1 MLFTEAYL
9 KRTLME
15 IVKQFRE
22 ILSKR
27 DNRIG
32 REFNHVL
39 SLKTDEEIVDKI
51 LSLSYAEMLKDL
63 QRLANGRGY
72 RWDEFV
78 TKYSDVRHSDA
89 MGIYMMG
96 FGWKYE
102 TLRFVNLQDS
112 SGEVDAIYIGFASNF
127 GRYVWHDKGF

>member
-51 LSLSYAEMLKDL
+51 LSLSNAEMLKDL
-63 QRLANGRGY
+63 QRLVDGRGY
-72 RWDEFV
+72 NWLELLEDMLTLETAMKWAFICSLPAGCMKHFDSLVPQVFRV
-78 TKYSDVRHSDA
+78 TWMQFTLVLQTISDC
-89 MGIYMMG
+89 M
-96 FGWKYE
+96 
-102 TLRFVNLQDS
+102 
-112 SGEVDAIYIGFASNF
+112 SGEVRF
-127 GRYVWHDKGF
+127 